1 MSCEVARLSEAL
13 LTAGEIALIRFFT
26 CVCSQMRPQVEIKGK
41 RLGTELALEGLFSLD
56 RFYSVNQHMSAQ
68 LGVVKELLSAGLDR
82 TDELTLSVSQ
92 CVLAERPAVCEHF
105 TAV

>member
-13 LTAGEIALIRFFT
+13 LTAGEIALIRLFT
-26 CVCSQMRPQVEIKGK
+26 CVCSQMRPQVEIKRK

-68 LGVVKELLSAGLDR
+68 LGVVECPRRAGAD
-82 TDELTLSVSQ
+82 
-92 CVLAERPAVCEHF
+92 
-105 TAV
+105 